1 MVARV
6 IGRCPYL
13 PLPMDGNAMDF
24 SFLSSARAKQF
35 FTVFSSSS
43 SHLSAPQ
50 TGLLQWITN
59 LAGRPCPALTA
70 AERDETGTVSLFFG
84 KEHSTRCQTQTHSP
98 ATALLPAELGFPHK
112 HGLETAPQLVLLLW
126 EAKPRP
132 SLEKLVLAASP
143 QEF

>member
-1 MVARV
+1 MVAMV
-6 IGRCPYL
+6 TGWCPYL

-70 AERDETGTVSLFFG
+70 AGGDETGTMRMFLG
-84 KEHSTRCQTQTHSP
+84 KEHGIRCQTQTHSP
-98 ATALLPAELGFPHK
+98 ATALLLLSWDSYIRVSWK
-112 HGLETAPQLVLLLW
+112 LLLG
-126 EAKPRP
+126 
-132 SLEKLVLAASP
+132 
-143 QEF
+143 